1 MEHHKC
7 GCASLKQQKP
17 KVPPLEG
24 KPNNNNEH
32 RHVLCGPT
40 WVCMCVARHRTRDR
54 KTVQTLAGEYLSTP
68 ILIPN
73 IYPENLADYQSF
85 VDPTPTQ
92 HY

>member
-1 MEHHKC
+1 
-7 GCASLKQQKP
+7 
-17 KVPPLEG
+17 
-24 KPNNNNEH
+24 
-32 RHVLCGPT
+32 
-40 WVCMCVARHRTRDR
+40 MCVARHRTRDR